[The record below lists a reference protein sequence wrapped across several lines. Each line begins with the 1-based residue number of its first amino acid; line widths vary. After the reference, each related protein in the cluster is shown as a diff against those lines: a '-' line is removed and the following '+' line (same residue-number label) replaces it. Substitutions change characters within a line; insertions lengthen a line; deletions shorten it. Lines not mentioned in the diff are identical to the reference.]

1 MPLKRGI
8 FHLKNSKTL
17 FFTKTTIFTTKAEQP
32 VVRNFVIDKKY
43 NSSSYT

>member
-1 MPLKRGI
+1 MPLFRGI
-8 FHLKNSKTL
+8 FHLKKCKTL